1 MHCIHVC
8 SYHILVI
15 TTQSL
20 WKLITFINF
29 INLINLITQ
38 LPFLLAHLDD
48 AAPKAFGFLL
58 HGFALPGLN
67 PLVELVLEEVDG
79 TALLAER
86 DLALAGVAVESVFR
100 LAGDLA
106 CAIDIYENVRA
117 TAAAPG
123 VVAVHDGFLDQPNL
137 AEYFG
142 QCLRHLLEGDVCVC
156 VHNFFKFKSG
166 RKGKTYY

>member
-1 MHCIHVC
+1 MQLPYFGN
-8 SYHILVI
+8 YHTVVPAAAIGF
-15 TTQSL
+15 
-20 WKLITFINF
+20 ITFINF
-29 INLINLITQ
+29 INLINP

-58 HGFALPGLN
+58 HGFALAGLD
-67 PLVELVLEEVDG
+67 PLIELVLEEVDC
-79 TALLAER
+79 TSLLAER
-86 DLALAGVAVESVFR
+86 NLALAGVAVESVFR

-117 TAAAPG
+117 TAAAPR

-166 RKGKTYY
+166 LKVKINS